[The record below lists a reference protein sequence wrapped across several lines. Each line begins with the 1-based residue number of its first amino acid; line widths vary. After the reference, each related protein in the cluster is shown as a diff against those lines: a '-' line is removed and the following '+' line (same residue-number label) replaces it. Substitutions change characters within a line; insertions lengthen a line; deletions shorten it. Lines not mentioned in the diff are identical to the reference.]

1 MIKYDKMD
9 KKKNKE
15 IWRIWINKMEK
26 SLKNKEI
33 NNSKIYNI
41 VGVR

>member
-26 SLKNKEI
+26 NFKKLRN
-33 NNSKIYNI
+33 
-41 VGVR
+41 

>member
-15 IWRIWINKMEK
+15 IWRIWIKKMEK
-26 SLKNKEI
+26 ILKNKEI

>member
-1 MIKYDKMD
+1 MIKYNKMD

-26 SLKNKEI
+26 FLKIKKLI
-33 NNSKIYNI
+33 I
-41 VGVR
+41 VKYTIL